1 MSPAE
6 LAARCRMPRSR
17 VSDLLAGKR
26 RITPDTAV
34 RLAAL
39 FRMEPESWLALQA
52 PWDLHQTPLDAEVVP
67 LDPPGFLIGPLGAT
81 PLSVRR
87 APAAPSSSSYR
98 PRPTTHPKFA
108 NAPCTERYATST
120 ARERSL
126 LVMNELG

>member
-87 APAAPSSSSYR
+87 APRRAVVVVV
-98 PRPTTHPKFA
+98 
-108 NAPCTERYATST
+108 ST
-120 ARERSL
+120 ATDHPPEVRQRSMHREVRYVDGTRA
-126 LVMNELG
+126 LVASDE